1 MTVLFT
7 SIVLFKKWLLV
18 HIWHRAF
25 SDHRVRKFSLY
36 AILNS
41 WKLILRF
48 IFEWAFYIYSNRISV
63 HILIFSERNHMK
75 WETCIL
81 FMWHDINSICVRM
94 PHWKSD
100 QRVEL
105 LKDCVLKVEILLWQ
119 VIRTEVTP
127 ACYGINTIKV
137 CSNLKPT
144 PWQINEGV
152 ESHCSH
158 IQ

>member
-1 MTVLFT
+1 MVY
-7 SIVLFKKWLLV
+7 
-18 HIWHRAF
+18 IWHRAF

-48 IFEWAFYIYSNRISV
+48 IFEWAFYIYFNRINV
-63 HILIFSERNHMK
+63 YIIFSERNHIK
-75 WETCIL
+75 WKPVFYV
-81 FMWHDINSICVRM
+81 FMWHDINSISVRM

-119 VIRTEVTP
+119 VVRTEVTP
-127 ACYGINTIKV
+127 ACYGINTVKV
-137 CSNLKPT
+137 CSNLKPS
-144 PWQINEGV
+144 PWQINGGA
-152 ESHCSH
+152 ESHRSH

>member
-48 IFEWAFYIYSNRISV
+48 IFEWAFYIYSNRMCSYSYLLRKKLHEMRNLYSIYVAWYKFNMCQNATLEIWSKSR
-63 HILIFSERNHMK
+63 IAERL
-75 WETCIL
+75 C
-81 FMWHDINSICVRM
+81 F
-94 PHWKSD
+94 KSGNFVMTSHQD
-100 QRVEL
+100 RSHPS
-105 LKDCVLKVEILLWQ
+105 LLW
-119 VIRTEVTP
+119 
-127 ACYGINTIKV
+127 NKH
-137 CSNLKPT
+137 N
-144 PWQINEGV
+144 
-152 ESHCSH
+152 
-158 IQ
+158 